1 MSMQFPRWAQYSHP
15 RHGLY
20 GSPSEVLADGR
31 LSETEKQMVIE
42 AWRSFI
48 EHVAADEGD
57 EELVPSTL
65 RSLDTA
71 AERLAAGKT

>member
-15 RHGLY
+15 RHGIY

-48 EHVAADEGD
+48 EHGAA
-57 EELVPSTL
+57 EEADRALIPSTL

-71 AERLAAGKT
+71 AERLAAGTT